1 MNFND
6 FIWHDAVIENI
17 SIDRNNPGIN
27 DSIKFDICW
36 PSNDKSILIFEDVY
50 WANFNLN
57 FGIIGDES
65 ILYAQ
70 IAGKEDQSINDLYLK
85 WKGLINDVILNC
97 YIIVLNTT
105 ASEIKIISKGFKIV
119 DSDKQVLNH

>member
-1 MNFND
+1 MYVDLVDKVELKQRHMNFND

-57 FGIIGDES
+57 FGVIGDES
-65 ILYAQ
+65 ILPRRP
-70 IAGKEDQSINDLYLK
+70 
-85 WKGLINDVILNC
+85 GLPS
-97 YIIVLNTT
+97 
-105 ASEIKIISKGFKIV
+105 ARSPS
-119 DSDKQVLNH
+119 QVSRRGWRLRPGRL